1 MKNPVVSNNFE
12 CVRADGHGDINQL
25 LGKELGIMD
34 EEKLEKISEYIEIKG
49 GRIVLKHQRKISSLL
64 VLRTLRSLTQGGTT
78 K

>member
-1 MKNPVVSNNFE
+1 RRVTNYIE
-12 CVRADGHGDINQL
+12 CDFHDGHSAINQL

>member
-1 MKNPVVSNNFE
+1 MNV
-12 CVRADGHGDINQL
+12 ADGHEDINQL

-64 VLRTLRSLTQGGTT
+64 VLRTLRSLTQGGKT

>member
-1 MKNPVVSNNFE
+1 
-12 CVRADGHGDINQL
+12 
-25 LGKELGIMD
+25 MD